1 MVFTRQ
7 LSDDACDRG
16 AAFKIM
22 LSSWFLSD
30 SVIKM
35 LPPEAAV
42 KFPSCSTDFLDSVTS
57 KHQQKFYYF
66 VRINLIAVYPK

>member
-7 LSDDACDRG
+7 LSDDAYGRG

-22 LSSWFLSD
+22 LSSCFLSD

-42 KFPSCSTDFLDSVTS
+42 KFPSCSTDFLNGVTS
-57 KHQQKFYYF
+57 KHQPKLYYF
-66 VRINLIAVYPK
+66 VRINLIAVYP

>member
-1 MVFTRQ
+1 MVFTHQ
-7 LSDDACDRG
+7 LSDDACDTG

-42 KFPSCSTDFLDSVTS
+42 KFPSCSTDFLNGVTS
-57 KHQQKFYYF
+57 KHQP
-66 VRINLIAVYPK
+66 NLY

>member
-1 MVFTRQ
+1 MVFTHQ

-16 AAFKIM
+16 AAFKIT

-35 LPPEAAV
+35 LPPQAAV
-42 KFPSCSTDFLDSVTS
+42 KFPSCSTEFLNSVTS
-57 KHQQKFYYF
+57 KCQPNLYYF
-66 VRINLIAVYPK
+66 VRINLIAVCPK

>member
-1 MVFTRQ
+1 MVFTHQ
-7 LSDDACDRG
+7 LSDEACDRG

-35 LPPEAAV
+35 LPLEAAV
-42 KFPSCSTDFLDSVTS
+42 KFPSCSTDFLNITS
-57 KHQQKFYYF
+57 KHQPNLYYF